1 MGRVVEFGGVGKL
14 VIVVV
19 VIFVLGY
26 IFLLV
31 YFYLGWVCV
40 LFFVVYVCVEIRRLI
55 EILELK

>member
-1 MGRVVEFGGVGKL
+1 MEFGGVGKL